1 MRRSSRA
8 WNRSRWP
15 GCAGWR
21 RASGF
26 PARTI
31 RPCWTRRRS
40 ALQRGLQGG
49 SQRGVAADQ
58 VGPGQL
64 QPLALALGH
73 QLQALGADGEGVQL
87 VADGQFA
94 TDGLVQWGHA
104 RLLLTDGAQ
113 HGWREVALA
122 WKTRGRSRLHET
134 KHGSGAQPLSGTR
147 GHSPATGT
155 ARSGVHLA
163 ATGGGL
169 LRGLLPAPA
178 SRARIGGGP
187 ATAW

>member
-1 MRRSSRA
+1 RGM
-8 WNRSRWP
+8 
-15 GCAGWR
+15 
-21 RASGF
+21 
-26 PARTI
+26 
-31 RPCWTRRRS
+31 
-40 ALQRGLQGG
+40 LQ
-49 SQRGVAADQ
+49 S
-58 VGPGQL
+58 
-64 QPLALALGH
+64 LALALCH
-73 QLQALGADGEGVQL
+73 HPQPFGAYGDRVHRA
-87 VADGQFA
+87 ADGQFA
-94 TDGLVQWGHA
+94 TDELVQWGHA

-113 HGWREVALA
+113 NGWPEVALA